1 MSIELNKDLLAAL
14 HEAGNR
20 GLEVVDPETSRVYVI
35 VDSDTHR
42 RAMEAFDREQDRL
55 AIGEGLAQ
63 MQAGDGLPLD
73 DAFDAIRVRLGFPP
87 KR

>member
-14 HEAGNR
+14 HEAGNQ

-35 VDSDTHR
+35 VDGDTHR
-42 RAMEAFDREQDRL
+42 RAMEALNREQDRF

-73 DAFDAIRVRLGFPP
+73 DAFDAMRVRLGFPP